1 MEILITLA
9 IISIPV
15 INILWVRYFQIYP
28 LSYFDIENVQRVAK
42 CEGLE
47 WRVRVFSLSGIT
59 SPEWT
64 KINTRQLEAFK
75 SELQRRKKYT
85 ATIRDGIN
93 Q

>member
-47 WRVRVFSLSGIT
+47 WRVRVFSLSGKT
-59 SPEWT
+59 SPEGT

-93 Q
+93 